1 MAALVRFG
9 RVAARGIPLPVLVFA
24 AQLGALPAAPAAE
37 DYVTGSPGLVC
48 ETPGQIAESLRS
60 MAGTDKKAPILPHG
74 CRLVAYGSPVR
85 IVSRDHAVAKVA
97 VGSGPNP
104 VLGYMPIQ
112 SITNAKGD
120 PID

>member
-1 MAALVRFG
+1 MAARWI
-9 RVAARGIPLPVLVFA
+9 RLPVLVFS
-24 AQLGALPAAPAAE
+24 AQLGALPSASAAE

-48 ETPGQIAESLRS
+48 ETPGQIAETLGSI
-60 MAGTDKKAPILPHG
+60 AGIDKKAPRLPKG
-74 CRLVAYGSPVR
+74 CRLVEYGLPVR
-85 IVSRDHAVAKVA
+85 IVSRDHAVAQVA
-97 VGSGPNP
+97 VGSGSNP

>member
-1 MAALVRFG
+1 MKLG
-9 RVAARGIPLPVLVFA
+9 RMTARWIPLPVLVFS
-24 AQLGALPAAPAAE
+24 AQLGALPSAIAAE

-48 ETPGQIAESLRS
+48 ETPGQVAEALGSIAENNKTALSL
-60 MAGTDKKAPILPHG
+60 AKG
-74 CRLVAYGSPVR
+74 CRLVEYGSPVR
-85 IVSRDHAVAKVA
+85 IVSRDFAVAKVA

-112 SITNAKGD
+112 SITTTKGD